1 MRIVEDSII
10 RGTTFIEADSGE
22 GLNTMTVFTFQGAK
36 KIVFGEEAVA
46 KLADEIRALGGKKV
60 LMVFDQALKRVG
72 VAQQVM
78 APLDAHGISY
88 VVYDQVTSEPEP
100 TLADEG
106 ASVARE
112 EKCDL
117 VVGVGG
123 GSSLDVAKAV
133 AMLTVNNGKAEDYIG
148 LETVPRQGL
157 PTIMIPTTAG
167 TGSEVTFTAVF
178 TMREK
183 KAKGGINSRFLY
195 PDVALL
201 DPELTVSLPPHI
213 TATTGM
219 DALTHAIEAFTSL
232 QSNPMSDMVAREAI
246 ALIGA
251 NLKRAFD
258 NGDDMQARHGML
270 LGSLMGGLALA
281 GAGVG
286 ACHALAYPLGAFF
299 DIPHGLANAVLLP
312 YVMAYNLESTE
323 AKYAQVASLMRAE
336 AWGRLHESSVKAV
349 VDVVRRLSQ
358 EIGIPHRLGDL
369 DIPESAAED
378 MAEMAMTVARPIAN
392 NPREVTKQ
400 EAVGIYQAAF

>member
-1 MRIVEDSII
+1 MP
-10 RGTTFIEADSGE
+10 
-22 GLNTMTVFTFQGAK
+22 VFTFQGAK
-36 KIVFGEEAVA
+36 KIVFGEEAVT

-60 LMVFDQALKRVG
+60 LMVFDQALKRAG

-78 APLDAHGISY
+78 APLDAHGIPY
-88 VVYDQVTSEPEP
+88 AVYDQVTPEPEP
-100 TLADEG
+100 TLADQG
-106 ASVARE
+106 ASMARE

-133 AMLTVNNGKAEDYIG
+133 AMLTINNGKAEDYIG

-157 PTIMIPTTAG
+157 PAIMIPTTAG

-178 TMREK
+178 TMRK
-183 KAKGGINSRFLY
+183 KKEKGGINSRFLY
-195 PDVALL
+195 PDLALL
-201 DPELTVSLPPHI
+201 APELTVSLPPHL

-258 NGDDMQARHGML
+258 NGDDIHARRGML

-299 DIPHGLANAVLLP
+299 NIPHGLANAVLLP

-323 AKYAQVASLMRAE
+323 TKYAQVASLMGAE
-336 AWGRLHESSVKAV
+336 AWGRLHKSSVKAV

-358 EIGIPHRLGDL
+358 EIGIPQRLGDL
-369 DIPESAAED
+369 NIPESAIED

-392 NPREVTKQ
+392 NPRKMTK
-400 EAVGIYQAAF
+400 EAAISIYEAAF